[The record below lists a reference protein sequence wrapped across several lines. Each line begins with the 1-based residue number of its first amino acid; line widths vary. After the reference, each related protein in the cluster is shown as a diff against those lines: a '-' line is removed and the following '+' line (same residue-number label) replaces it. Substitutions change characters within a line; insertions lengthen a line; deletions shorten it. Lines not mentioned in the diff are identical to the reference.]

1 MFKAINELQ
10 SRNSRNK
17 NRKQRFEDI
26 HIVAKQLRPYV
37 VNLGSLS
44 LFENKK
50 SISKT
55 YYNLIEYGEVMLNLL
70 KNDYEKC
77 LSKFENISPETPL
90 VKIIYDLEQQ
100 ISEAYAEV
108 DLSYYEINKSI
119 VVKEWINVFNS
130 GLYSFDFGL
139 VYSDIN
145 ENIKIGILKCFQKV
159 LDYFGYYYVLNEDF
173 IDRFLACNLE
183 GELDYIKEDGYYEN
197 NQKLFE
203 KDSGKSFKKIR
214 KAVKDLKKILLKD
227 FDKNQKYE
235 NEDLQELHNNISY
248 ILDFDMN
255 VICALRE
262 ENNYNDVMSFEMMFI
277 PSFKVD
283 EFSNKL
289 FDLMEK
295 SILEQLNS
303 FGVELLCTYHTATK
317 DTFKTHAEEII
328 NDMMVFQD
336 NLNEIMYYINKIK
349 W

>member
-1 MFKAINELQ
+1 MSKTKTELQ
-10 SRNSRNK
+10 NRNSRSY
-17 NRKQRFEDI
+17 NRKQGFEDI
-26 HIVAKQLRPYV
+26 HVVAKQLVPCV
-37 VNLGSLS
+37 VDL
-44 LFENKK
+44 ENFDFLKREK
-50 SISKT
+50 NISKT
-55 YYNLIEYGEVMLNLL
+55 YQNLIEYGEIILNLL
-70 KNDYEKC
+70 ANDYEKC

-90 VKIIYDLEQQ
+90 VKIIYDLEEQV
-100 ISEAYAEV
+100 SEPYVEV
-108 DLSYYEINKSI
+108 YYDDYETNKSI
-119 VVKEWINVFNS
+119 VVKEWVDVFNS
-130 GLYSFDFGL
+130 SLYSFDFGII
-139 VYSDIN
+139 YSDIN
-145 ENIKIGILKCFQKV
+145 ENFKIGILKCFQKI

-173 IDRFLACNLE
+173 IDRFLTCDLE
-183 GELDYIKEDGYYEN
+183 GELDYIKENSDYEN

-214 KAVKDLKKILLKD
+214 KAVKDLKKILLKN

-235 NEDLQELHNNISY
+235 NEVLQKLHNHISY

-262 ENNYNDVMSFEMMFI
+262 DNDYTDVMSFEMMFI

-289 FDLMEK
+289 FDLMEQ

-336 NLNEIMYYINKIK
+336 NLNEIMYYINNN
-349 W
+349 

>member
-1 MFKAINELQ
+1 MSKTKTELQ
-10 SRNSRNK
+10 NRNSRSY
-17 NRKQRFEDI
+17 NRKQGFEDI
-26 HIVAKQLRPYV
+26 HVVAKQLVPCV
-37 VNLGSLS
+37 VDL
-44 LFENKK
+44 ENFDFLKREK
-50 SISKT
+50 NISKT
-55 YYNLIEYGEVMLNLL
+55 YQNLIEYGEIILNLL
-70 KNDYEKC
+70 ANDYEKC

-90 VKIIYDLEQQ
+90 VKIIYDLEEQV
-100 ISEAYAEV
+100 SEPYVEV
-108 DLSYYEINKSI
+108 YYDDYETNKSI
-119 VVKEWINVFNS
+119 VVKEWVDVFNS
-130 GLYSFDFGL
+130 SLYSFDFGII
-139 VYSDIN
+139 YSDIN
-145 ENIKIGILKCFQKV
+145 ENFKIGILKCFQKI

-173 IDRFLACNLE
+173 IDRFLACDLE
-183 GELDYIKEDGYYEN
+183 GELDYIKENSDYEN

-214 KAVKDLKKILLKD
+214 KAVKDLKKILLKN

-235 NEDLQELHNNISY
+235 NEDLQELHNHISY

-262 ENNYNDVMSFEMMFI
+262 DNDYTDVMSFEMMFI

-289 FDLMEK
+289 FDLMEQ
-295 SILEQLNS
+295 SILGQLNS

-336 NLNEIMYYINKIK
+336 NLNEIMYYINNN
-349 W
+349 

>member
-1 MFKAINELQ
+1 MSKTKTELQ
-10 SRNSRNK
+10 NRNSRSY
-17 NRKQRFEDI
+17 NRKQGFEDI
-26 HIVAKQLRPYV
+26 HVVAKQLVPCV
-37 VNLGSLS
+37 VDL
-44 LFENKK
+44 ENFDFLKREK
-50 SISKT
+50 NISKT
-55 YYNLIEYGEVMLNLL
+55 YQNLIEYGEIILNLL
-70 KNDYEKC
+70 ANDYEKC

-90 VKIIYDLEQQ
+90 VKIIYDLEEQV
-100 ISEAYAEV
+100 SEPYVEV
-108 DLSYYEINKSI
+108 YYDDYETNKSI
-119 VVKEWINVFNS
+119 VVKEWVDVFNS
-130 GLYSFDFGL
+130 SLYSFDFGII
-139 VYSDIN
+139 YSDIN
-145 ENIKIGILKCFQKV
+145 ENFKIGILKCFQKI

-173 IDRFLACNLE
+173 IDRFLACDLE
-183 GELDYIKEDGYYEN
+183 GELDYIKENSDYEN

-214 KAVKDLKKILLKD
+214 KAVKDLKKILLKN

-235 NEDLQELHNNISY
+235 NEVLQKLHNHISY

-262 ENNYNDVMSFEMMFI
+262 DNDYTDVMSFEMMFI

-289 FDLMEK
+289 FDLMEQ
-295 SILEQLNS
+295 SILEQLNN

-336 NLNEIMYYINKIK
+336 NLNEIMYYINNN
-349 W
+349 